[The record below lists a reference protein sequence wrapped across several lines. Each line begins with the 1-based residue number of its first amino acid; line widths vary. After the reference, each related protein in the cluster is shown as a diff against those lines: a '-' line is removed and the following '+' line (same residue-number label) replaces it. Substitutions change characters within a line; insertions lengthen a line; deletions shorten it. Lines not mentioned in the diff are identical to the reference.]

1 MIKNATSLKYS
12 LPEELLALGSNT
24 KGRFFIK
31 SFRKSNAISKSKGLR
46 RKLGSLYRAYYKVV
60 FNYLL
65 GIDIPDTTTIGFG
78 FNVFHGQGLIISA
91 DTIIGNNVIVRQN
104 TTIGN
109 SFPGSKSPCIGNNVN
124 IGAHVVIIGD
134 INIGDNVI
142 IAAGSV
148 VIKDVPS
155 NVMIAGNP
163 AVIKKQLA

>member
-1 MIKNATSLKYS
+1 MAANIKNLQ
-12 LPEELLALGSNT
+12 EELKILGSNT
-24 KGRFFIK
+24 KGKFFIK
-31 SFRKSNAISKSKGLR
+31 SFRKANAISKYSGLR

-60 FNYLL
+60 FNYLF
-65 GIDIPDTTTIGFG
+65 GIDIPDTTSLGFG
-78 FNVFHGQGLIISA
+78 FNVFHGQGLVISS
-91 DTIIGNNVIVRQN
+91 DTVIGNNVTVRQN

-109 SFPGSKSPCIGNNVN
+109 SVPGSKSPRIGNNVN

-134 INIGDNVI
+134 INVGDNVI

-163 AVIKKQLA
+163 AVIKKELPN

>member
-1 MIKNATSLKYS
+1 MVENNTDL
-12 LPEELLALGSNT
+12 EHELRVIGSNT

-31 SFRKSNAISKSKGLR
+31 SFRKAYAISKSSGLR
-46 RKLGSLYRAYYKVV
+46 KKLGSLYRAYYKIV

-78 FNVFHGQGLIISA
+78 FNVFHGQGLVISS
-91 DTIIGNNVIVRQN
+91 DTVIGTNVTVRQN

-109 SFPGSKSPCIGNNVN
+109 SVPGSKSPRIGNNVD

-134 INIGDNVI
+134 INVGDNVI
-142 IAAGSV
+142 IAAGSI

-163 AVIKKQLA
+163 AIIKKEFAN